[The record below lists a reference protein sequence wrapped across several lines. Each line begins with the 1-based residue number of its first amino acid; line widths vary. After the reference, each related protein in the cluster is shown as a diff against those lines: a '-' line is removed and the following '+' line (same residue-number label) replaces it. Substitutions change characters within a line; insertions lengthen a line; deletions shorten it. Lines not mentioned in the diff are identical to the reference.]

1 MVMDPGR
8 AFRGVGPQSPEMLGN
23 SQLPSVWGGLGQGLH
38 MKFALT

>member
-8 AFRGVGPQSPEMLGN
+8 AFRGVGPQPPEMLG
-23 SQLPSVWGGLGQGLH
+23 QLPSVWGGLGQGLH